1 MAKEKNIKD
10 MTIEE
15 LESKLVDC
23 NESLF
28 NFRFQRSLQQLEHPQ
43 KLRHVKKD
51 IARVKTEIRQHELG
65 MKK

>member
-10 MTIEE
+10 MTLEE

-28 NFRFQRSLQQLEHPQ
+28 NLRFQKSLQQLEHPQ
-43 KLRHVKKD
+43 IISQTKKE
-51 IARVKTEIRQHELG
+51 IARVKTYMRQHQL
-65 MKK
+65 KIK

>member
-15 LESKLVDC
+15 LESKLVDY

-28 NFRFQRSLQQLEHPQ
+28 NLRFQRSLQQLEHPQ
-43 KLRHVKKD
+43 IIGEMKKE
-51 IARVKTEIRQHELG
+51 IARVKTYIRQYQL
-65 MKK
+65 KIK

>member
-28 NFRFQRSLQQLEHPQ
+28 NFRFQKSLQQLEHPQ
-43 KLRHVKKD
+43 IIGQTKKE
-51 IARVKTEIRQHELG
+51 IARVKTYIRQYQL
-65 MKK
+65 KIK

>member
-15 LESKLVDC
+15 LESKLVDY

-28 NFRFQRSLQQLEHPQ
+28 NLRFQRSLQQLEHP
-43 KLRHVKKD
+43 KVIRETRRE
-51 IARVKTEIRQHELG
+51 IARVKTYIRKHELEA
-65 MKK
+65 K

>member
-1 MAKEKNIKD
+1 MAKEKNIQD

-43 KLRHVKKD
+43 IIGKTKKE
-51 IARVKTEIRQHELG
+51 IARVKTYIRQYQL
-65 MKK
+65 KIK

>member
-43 KLRHVKKD
+43 IIGETKKE
-51 IARVKTEIRQHELG
+51 IARVKTYIRQYQL
-65 MKK
+65 KIK

>member
-15 LESKLVDC
+15 LESKLVDY

-43 KLRHVKKD
+43 IIGETKKE
-51 IARVKTEIRQHELG
+51 IARVKTYIRQYQL
-65 MKK
+65 KIK

>member
-28 NFRFQRSLQQLEHPQ
+28 NLTFQKSLQQLEHPQ
-43 KLRHVKKD
+43 IIGQTKKE
-51 IARVKTEIRQHELG
+51 IARVKTYIRQYQL
-65 MKK
+65 KIK

>member
-43 KLRHVKKD
+43 IIGEMKKE
-51 IARVKTEIRQHELG
+51 IARVKTYIRQYQL
-65 MKK
+65 KIK